1 MVTEIKKSIT
11 SGKVFFGIK
20 QSLKNSG
27 RIKKIYLPADAR
39 EDTIKILKDKKMEIE
54 LLDISKEEAAQKL
67 ELDFLCEVFG
77 MRK

>member
-1 MVTEIKKSIT
+1 MVVELKKSIDA
-11 SGKVFFGIK
+11 GKVFFGIR

-27 RIKKIYLPADAR
+27 RLKRTYIPSDAR
-39 EDTIKILKDKKMEIE
+39 EETIEMLKKNKIEFDVLEV
-54 LLDISKEEAAQKL
+54 SKEEAAQKL